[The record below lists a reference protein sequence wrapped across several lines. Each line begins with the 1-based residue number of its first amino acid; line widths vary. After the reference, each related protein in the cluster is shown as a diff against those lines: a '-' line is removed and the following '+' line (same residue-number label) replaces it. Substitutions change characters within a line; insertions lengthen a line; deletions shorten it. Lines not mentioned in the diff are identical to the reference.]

1 MSKKGSAAANYYEP
15 RYRRR
20 LFFCFGVFLLI
31 MSVVSTCAFTEAWAR
46 MTDQQHLVAVCFTL
60 LLVWCGSFLVATS
73 LQFRL
78 TLTAHQLTIRRI
90 LSTKTMKRR
99 DIAAYGTFNLPGVDG
114 KNIQL
119 VIFDRHKR
127 RPVLRIPFSFDD
139 DEAILAWFQ
148 AIPGISWRVR

>member
-1 MSKKGSAAANYYEP
+1 MSKKRSGAAHFYEP

-31 MSVVSTCAFTEAWAR
+31 MSVVIICACTEAWAR
-46 MTDQQHLVAVCFTL
+46 MTEGEHVFAMCFTL

-73 LQFRL
+73 LLFRL
-78 TLTAHQLTIRRI
+78 TLSAHELTIRRI

-139 DEAILAWFQ
+139 DEAILAWLQ
-148 AIPGISWRVR
+148 ATPGISWRVR